1 MQVFT
6 FKKNFWIY
14 NNRNFKKI
22 SPVLESTLPRQM
34 RKIIY
39 RGLRCITS
47 IEKKYFIEKKK
58 LYADPVSIIPY
69 NSFEGLLDV
78 HSRKDILLG
87 EYLSKYVTKQ
97 K

>member
-1 MQVFT
+1 M
-6 FKKNFWIY
+6 
-14 NNRNFKKI
+14 
-22 SPVLESTLPRQM
+22 ESTLPRQM

-39 RGLRCITS
+39 REDCGVSLASR
-47 IEKKYFIEKKK
+47 KNVLLKKKK

>member
-1 MQVFT
+1 MFYW
-6 FKKNFWIY
+6 K
-14 NNRNFKKI
+14 
-22 SPVLESTLPRQM
+22 
-34 RKIIY
+34 
-39 RGLRCITS
+39 
-47 IEKKYFIEKKK
+47 KKK